1 MENKT
6 GNSFSK
12 TFTLIASKIIKA
24 TRRPA
29 VVIMAFLIVIIW
41 GACGPFFHYSENW
54 QLVINTSTTNITFI
68 LVFIIQQSQNKD
80 TTAFQIKL
88 NELIA
93 ANKFAS
99 NRAVNSEDLTEKELE
114 LLKQFYKK
122 NSESA
127 AENKDLFSAH
137 SADEAEKNQDEK
149 LKIISNF
156 FSVAHIHA
164 LQFYAFTYQ
173 TWYIF

>member
-12 TFTLIASKIIKA
+12 TFTLIASKITKA
-24 TRRPA
+24 TGSPA
-29 VVIMAFLIVIIW
+29 LVIMAFLIVIIW

-54 QLVINTSTTNITFI
+54 QLVINTSTTIITFI
-68 LVFIIQQSQNKD
+68 MVFIIQHSQNKD

-99 NRAVNSEDLTEKELE
+99 NRVVNSENLTEKELE

-122 NSESA
+122 LSESA
-127 AENKDLFSAH
+127 AEDKDLFSSY
-137 SADEAEKNQDEK
+137 SADEAEKNQGEK
-149 LKIISNF
+149 LKK
-156 FSVAHIHA
+156 
-164 LQFYAFTYQ
+164 
-173 TWYIF
+173 